1 MNEFPHPG
9 FNKPENYETFTTA
22 NQPED
27 IDRLT
32 DIIYQQGIE
41 KGKDEMR
48 DALVEWAEKKIA
60 KGMIDEW
67 DNGYVQCLKDLIHKC
82 NSFQPLIR

>member
-1 MNEFPHPG
+1 MNEVPHPG
-9 FNKPENYETFTTA
+9 FEKPGNYETLTTA

-32 DIIYQQGIE
+32 DIIYQQGTE

-48 DALVEWAEKKIA
+48 DTLLEWQRKRMKELEANEDDWSKGYICATLETFDKI
-60 KGMIDEW
+60 
-67 DNGYVQCLKDLIHKC
+67 
-82 NSFQPLIR
+82 NSL